1 MGSKKY
7 FDKQRQE
14 QSLRGLSKKTVAQ
27 FAENVE
33 SQRYVE
39 EYSRSKEQFIPDY
52 DYGKP
57 ENFAKY
63 GSATQ
68 YYADALS
75 RVYNQYPYDGSKAER
90 LEFYNNLTPLEKY
103 IFDERYPKTTG
114 YALFSP
120 AGWGTATAVGNPAT
134 KEYITFYGN
143 RADNIYKTGSEQLN
157 NLKIEYS
164 GSGNTIEFWLKKDGW
179 TNPSSVT
186 RFETIFDLRTTA
198 SVDNAGHRQFEIYLD
213 GHSSTSQRTGVLD
226 LTGMQSNND
235 RFTVNVPV
243 AIGGTGNDIT
253 IRVVAPADPSDG
265 TANEIQVGLSSVAN
279 TRNRVVLAI
288 NGVDT
293 SVVKYGAGSGNV
305 TNGIAG
311 ITATAGTGAT
321 ITIAAATAGG
331 RDSIVFTDVAGT
343 GVAAGSTGASP
354 AILSATSKAKINVLD
369 TAGGTSAGGAVS
381 IISTGLDTGLS
392 DIADSKW
399 HHYALVVKKG
409 SGNFITSSLYVD
421 GKHTDSNITS
431 SYGTGSFANWD
442 GYDDPGAQT
451 AIATV
456 GGYATARIGAAG
468 TYGTGWFKLTGSID
482 EFRFWK
488 TARTGEQ
495 IGRNYFAPVYGGTNT
510 DLVKYY
516 HSSSVDYN
524 KVDLGVY
531 FKFNEGII
539 GDSTTDA
546 TVLDYSGR
554 VSNGTWTGYSSNS
567 RSTSSAIVESGIA
580 EFESLD
586 PIMYGT
592 HSDVTALATELEVSG
607 SEHDMVNIAS
617 LYNSVPQWIR
627 EEDENGN
634 ELKKLTQVVGS
645 YLDTLYG
652 QISYFTSLK
661 ETSYITGSA
670 KQSTTISKD
679 LLRSQGFEA
688 SDIFVDAGVL
698 REVFSRD
705 NKRVYEEKLENVKN
719 LVYKNIYNNLTFINK
734 SKGTEK
740 AFRNLFRCFG
750 TDDELFKI
758 NIYTSN
764 AEHEIES
771 GYETTSTKRRAIDF
785 SGIKRLADREA
796 TVYQHPASGTG
807 DFGYI
812 SGSYGDRDIPVTVEA
827 QVLFPKFPKM
837 GDYAAVDRL
846 SESSLFGC
854 HKVDHASDSDST
866 SFAGVDRDFMVS
878 AVKVDDNRTY
888 FKLSS
893 TAGFFP
899 TLTSSVFY
907 DVYDNSVWNFAV
919 RVRPEQY
926 PWSSYLT
933 ASLTSSVEL
942 YGVNVDH
949 GVVANEFLATG
960 TMAMTGTTKSS
971 VLFTTAMNK
980 KLFVGAHRT
989 NFNGS
994 VLTKSDVRLLSFR
1007 YWGDYLTDSEITY
1020 HAKDPAN
1027 FGRENPGQNSHVWE
1041 GNIGFLHVPNIDT
1054 LALHWDFDTISSS
1067 ATDGTF
1073 VVEDITSGSTVAN
1086 ATGNQRYNVGNYSQ
1100 TIKNSH
1106 PGKGYGFSE
1115 SSSDVYTIEYIPTAR
1130 ITPPENL
1137 LSSKMIQIL
1146 STDDEALPRSSR
1158 PSKNFF
1164 AIEASMY
1171 DVISRKMLNFFSSI
1185 DDFNNQIGAPIHK
1198 YRERYKGLEKL
1209 RQLFFERVSA
1219 TPDVDK
1225 FVNLYKWLD
1234 SAIES
1239 VLVNLVPA
1247 SAEVSENIRTIIESH
1262 VLERN
1267 KYRHKFATAKEFV
1280 KVDNNNKLRMVQEGE
1295 AESSYDYD
1303 QLYTA
1308 PMHPTYEPTA
1318 PNAAGINARAV
1329 VVHRPYYRSSIA
1341 PTYYEIRTPPT
1352 IGSDGYPTDESE
1364 SAVWWKYKAERDRGI
1379 FSKTSPTVSER
1390 SAVNARTQ
1398 LWYNNKIAAISRSAM
1413 PVVDL
1418 EAEEQTYA
1426 AGVNDKRNHIWDYYR
1441 ERIKDT
1447 DISSSVTATA
1457 VLDLTGMQSNNDRF
1471 TVNVPVGKGG
1481 TGANITI
1488 RVVAPADPSDGT
1500 ANEVQVGLSTVA
1512 NTRNRMVHA
1521 INGLDSSVVKYGAG
1535 SGDVTNGIAG
1545 ITAIAGAGGKITIIA
1560 GVAGDAAN
1568 NITFTDVVGTA
1579 VAAGSTGASPATISA
1594 AIGGL
1599 SASIRL
1605 DALNTLGLPF
1615 VHDQALTGGLRKYP
1629 MKVKDAKEATT
1640 VGKLYDENRLPFSV
1654 VSSSVTGGYQDI
1666 FDGKNISYAIEDLHH
1681 DIYAPVYEIS
1691 MQGPFAEENVGGNMY
1706 RHGNLLFSS
1715 SASPRK
1721 EGFKILPSTP
1731 GDHDLFV
1738 VGPRSLRVSPFFD
1751 TAKPKGDYLRD
1762 NVAKSPIVIKNIGPT
1777 SFYSSAKTGSAG
1789 QYVQVGNYAQDYEVV
1804 HLSGRS
1810 ENNRYFRLV
1819 SGTQPAE
1826 KDSFIGPAS
1835 QKTIE
1840 FVLPDRSTGSNKF
1853 VFVNKFSNRTGIEGE
1868 SEAFLDWQSGE
1879 YSPYNAMPFQN
1890 LVVKTGLNAL
1900 WSRPTNRFGKDSHF
1914 TNNQSFHKVHRNT
1927 VERPA
1932 LVAQSDVSLATRAG
1946 VLDLTGMQSNN
1957 DRFTVNVPT
1966 AVGGTGTDITIRV
1979 VAPAD
1984 PSDGTAN
1991 EIQVGLSSV
2000 ANTRNRMV
2008 HAINGLDSSVVKYG
2022 DGSGDV
2028 TNGIAGITAVAGTG
2042 NTITITAVVA
2052 GDDGNDI
2059 TFTDVA
2065 GTGVAAGST
2074 GASPATLANI
2084 SSAIPAQVK
2093 DNMWVSH
2100 QIPQSEIN
2108 YKWINDSWLFV
2119 RTGSGPGAWAPRFV
2133 NDRFAVNSF
2142 GEPKVT
2148 DIKYLPLLGFNHS
2161 TGSEAIMFVS
2171 ASDVGSIVGDA
2182 WGWEKNYVD
2191 STYPAFHGGLM
2202 GVDFVGMNVAVYEPV
2217 SSSVNTLGFPQGIY
2231 PGTKWYS
2238 NYIKAFNGITD
2249 GFLKSRALAADDVN
2263 FTNALLLH
2271 RNGPYGWPTWKQ
2283 IRTAE
2288 HPVVRYHRNNNIYES
2303 KKTVYDNAR
2312 KTYVTESS
2320 RIIQTPI
2327 TAKHK
2332 PIMHNLATSMIKYE
2346 FGNNKHY
2353 FAEVYD
2359 VAKNRIIDYHED
2371 FNVYKKGLKNTM
2383 LYRST
2388 RGQDWEVVRYS
2399 EVVYPRDENVFK
2411 SIIRNKPNYIQ
2422 RWNDNLAVR
2431 QTQGA
2436 AAALPQSQGTTD
2448 FISFWQMDVN
2458 NSASVFD
2465 LSGELMQYDN
2475 SSVMPSM
2482 SFSASAYNWLPTH
2495 TDASNYV
2502 YARYGRNYCD
2512 CRPTNQVQTQAGTG
2526 AFYNSYEKYA
2536 ADIKSIGQDYSIVPD
2551 FTISDYVRNVI
2562 TNYDGDFYQD
2572 IYSLQATGAFGQAA
2586 GLSTTAEEVYNNATF
2601 FEKLSHTDTVTHL
2614 EELKGELGEPDSIS
2628 IKMSGILKLLPV
2640 DGFYPVQRT
2649 IQLAKEFKES
2659 YFSGSEGRLS
2669 SKSAW
2674 RTALRPFYNPGIMY
2688 NTIKTG
2694 VAVDYPIIDEES
2706 DSNRVA
2712 TSSNTAE
2719 YTKRLPFEAIIEP
2732 SAYARKIKG
2741 AASLVE
2747 PQDLR
2752 LFDWDPD
2759 QGMTRTYSASLG
2771 GTDGVYEKASHNF
2784 FAESVNFF
2792 VSDLTNLSSTPEEE
2806 WSFKEQ
2812 KVGKIWTMDVVVDK
2826 STNFTMH
2833 DAVGYF
2839 GHKPYKHH
2847 TPAWYPL
2854 KTGASYTN
2862 NGSNNWWMYVTGNV
2876 AACSG
2881 AVKIPPIAAHAK
2893 NSAVAT
2899 IKFDPTSIYNVDP
2912 EKFFSGK
2919 FTFEDIVANSTLSF
2933 KNQDRTD
2940 QYTVFSISSGGMAL
2954 SASLNLFQKDK
2965 EKRWT
2970 ISTKYETPILNFA
2983 NVDALA
2989 TKAGGSSS
2997 FAGNGSTG
3005 GDPYRGMWHQYGLQC
3020 TGSEGLWLRVADS
3033 QLTIAQK
3040 SMTGSLLDACGF
3052 SNEKKK
3058 IGQIKPQKELRE
3070 AVVAI
3075 PFYYDEDN
3083 KEQFFDL
3090 PLEQFEQAYSGIEQA
3105 KEAQSTVKKKGEEY
3119 VLTVENSIA
3128 DMIFKMRRYNLIPQ
3142 YDFVRVRDKATRP
3155 LNTKKQ
3161 YEPALPPFA
3170 MYIFEFSNILSK
3182 TDLQKIWQGVL
3193 PDIGKTAQKQEITL
3207 SHELKDGELLSKS
3220 VFEEQGLEGGKIP
3233 EDIRWKIFKIKRRA
3247 ANNYFEMLEQKLNLP
3262 ENTAK
3267 NKSKLLSAEYGA
3279 NWPYDY
3285 CSLVEFG
3292 KLETSFDFN
3301 REEKEKKEKER
3312 VEERR
3317 TEDLVLV
3324 DDSISSRDREGLAS
3338 AIREKRSSTTATIM
3352 ANSNDRPAPHS
3363 HEIRI
3368 DASGQGI
3375 ALFKC
3380 SPESDRV
3387 CHEHK
3392 IIDFRVAEAQSDC
3405 YPECREY
3412 YGTSGIAPHTHKITL
3427 NEENIDRGAI
3437 AIENPRRIQPTIR
3450 REEIAAAIESFTEP
3464 VPSRVQPRAPQR
3476 TTAPV
3481 APQRTA
3487 APPPLQTRQPA
3498 SNLNSGRPTPSREPV
3513 SREARPTRDDDDR
3526 GGGRY

>member
-7 FDKQRQE
+7 FDKQKQE

-27 FAENVE
+27 FAEAVE

-120 AGWGTATAVGNPAT
+120 SGWGTVTALGNPAT

-157 NLKIEYS
+157 NLKIDYG

-186 RFETIFDLRTTA
+186 RYETIFDLRTTA
-198 SVDNAGHRQFEIYLD
+198 SVANVGHRKFEIFLD
-213 GHSSTSQRTGVLD
+213 G
-226 LTGMQSNND
+226 
-235 RFTVNVPV
+235 
-243 AIGGTGNDIT
+243 
-253 IRVVAPADPSDG
+253 
-265 TANEIQVGLSSVAN
+265 N
-279 TRNRVVLAI
+279 T
-288 NGVDT
+288 
-293 SVVKYGAGSGNV
+293 
-305 TNGIAG
+305 
-311 ITATAGTGAT
+311 
-321 ITIAAATAGG
+321 
-331 RDSIVFTDVAGT
+331 
-343 GVAAGSTGASP
+343 
-354 AILSATSKAKINVLD
+354 SATKTKINVLD
-369 TAGGTSAGGAVS
+369 FADGTTAGGKHA
-381 IISTGLDTGLS
+381 IINASLDTGLS
-392 DIADSKW
+392 NIADSKW
-399 HHYALVVKKG
+399 HHYAIVVKADAA
-409 SGNFITSSLYVD
+409 SFITSSLYVD
-421 GKHTDSNITS
+421 GRHTDSNITS
-431 SYGTGSFANWD
+431 SYGTGSFDNWA
-442 GYDDPGAQT
+442 GSDDPGAQT
-451 AIATV
+451 AIATI
-456 GGYATARIGAAG
+456 GGYAAARIGAAG

-488 TARTGEQ
+488 TARTGED
-495 IGRNYFAPVYGGTNT
+495 IGKNYFTPVYGGTNT

-586 PIMYGT
+586 PIMYGA

-679 LLRSQGFEA
+679 LLRSQGFEM
-688 SDIFVDAGVL
+688 SDIFIDAGVL

-796 TVYQHPASGTG
+796 TIYQHPASGTG

-866 SFAGVDRDFMVS
+866 SFASVDRDFMVS

-933 ASLTSSVEL
+933 ASVTSSVEL

-960 TMAMTGTTKSS
+960 TMEMTGATANSAAS
-971 VLFTTAMNK
+971 ALFTTAMNK

-989 NFNGS
+989 NFNGAL
-994 VLTKSDVRLLSFR
+994 LTKSDVRLLSFR

-1267 KYRHKFATAKEFV
+1267 KYRHKFAAAKEFV
-1280 KVDNNNKLRMVQEGE
+1280 KVDSNNKLRSQLEGE
-1295 AESSYDYD
+1295 SETSYDFS

-1308 PMHPTYEPTA
+1308 PMHPTYEPG
-1318 PNAAGINARAV
+1318 PSFAATIDLAMPHMSPV
-1329 VVHRPYYRSSIA
+1329 PSYYDA
-1341 PTYYEIRTPPT
+1341 RTPPT
-1352 IGSDGYPTDESE
+1352 IGADGYPTDESE
-1364 SAVWWKYKAERDRGI
+1364 SAVWWKLRAERDRGI
-1379 FSKTSPTVSER
+1379 FSKTSPTTAEK
-1390 SAVNARTQ
+1390 SATTTRTQ

-1441 ERIKDT
+1441 KI
-1447 DISSSVTATA
+1447 
-1457 VLDLTGMQSNNDRF
+1457 
-1471 TVNVPVGKGG
+1471 VNY
-1481 TGANITI
+1481 I
-1488 RVVAPADPSDGT
+1488 D
-1500 ANEVQVGLSTVA
+1500 
-1512 NTRNRMVHA
+1512 
-1521 INGLDSSVVKYGAG
+1521 
-1535 SGDVTNGIAG
+1535 
-1545 ITAIAGAGGKITIIA
+1545 
-1560 GVAGDAAN
+1560 
-1568 NITFTDVVGTA
+1568 VGTTA
-1579 VAAGSTGASPATISA
+1579 LSATIN
-1594 AIGGL
+1594 I
-1599 SASIRL
+1599 
-1605 DALNTLGLPF
+1605 DALNVVGQPF
-1615 VHDQALTGGLRKYP
+1615 VHDQSLTGGLRKYP
-1629 MKVKDAKEATT
+1629 YKVQGIVEGTT
-1640 VGKLYDENRLPFSV
+1640 TTLDSKFNENKLPFSV
-1654 VSSSVTGGYQDI
+1654 ISSSVSGGYQGRFVANDTTYAVEDI
-1666 FDGKNISYAIEDLHH
+1666 HH
-1681 DIYAPVYEIS
+1681 DIYAPVYEIP
-1691 MQGPFAEENVGGNMY
+1691 MQGPFAEENAGGNMY
-1706 RHGNLLFSS
+1706 RHGNLLVTQ
-1715 SASPRK
+1715 SAIAEPSGRR
-1721 EGFKILPSTP
+1721 EGYKVIYPNASMDPNSISVVSAVTP
-1731 GDHDLFV
+1731 GESDR
-1738 VGPRSLRVSPFFD
+1738 PR
-1751 TAKPKGDYLRD
+1751 GDYTRG
-1762 NVAKSPIVIKNIGPT
+1762 NISKAPVIIKNILPT
-1777 SFYSSAKTGSAG
+1777 SFFSTSKTGTTQ
-1789 QYVQVGNYAQDYEVV
+1789 QYVQIGNYVQDYEVV

-1819 SGTQPAE
+1819 SGTQPTE
-1826 KDSFIGPAS
+1826 KDSFIGPTA
-1835 QKTIE
+1835 QPFKE
-1840 FVLPDRSTGSNKF
+1840 FALPVRSTGSNKF

-1879 YSPYNAMPFQN
+1879 YSPYNAMPYQN
-1890 LVVKTGLNAL
+1890 LVVKTGLNTL
-1900 WSRPTNRFGKDSHF
+1900 WSRPANRFGRDSHF
-1914 TNNQSFHKVHRNT
+1914 INNQSFHKTHRNT

-1932 LVAQSDVSLATRAG
+1932 LAAQSSSL
-1946 VLDLTGMQSNN
+1946 
-1957 DRFTVNVPT
+1957 
-1966 AVGGTGTDITIRV
+1966 
-1979 VAPAD
+1979 
-1984 PSDGTAN
+1984 
-1991 EIQVGLSSV
+1991 E
-2000 ANTRNRMV
+2000 
-2008 HAINGLDSSVVKYG
+2008 
-2022 DGSGDV
+2022 V
-2028 TNGIAGITAVAGTG
+2028 TN
-2042 NTITITAVVA
+2042 
-2052 GDDGNDI
+2052 
-2059 TFTDVA
+2059 
-2065 GTGVAAGST
+2065 S
-2074 GASPATLANI
+2074 AS
-2084 SSAIPAQVK
+2084 PAQVK

-2148 DIKYLPLLGFNHS
+2148 DIKYLPLLGFDHS

-2171 ASDVGSIVGDA
+2171 ASDVGFVGGDI
-2182 WGWEKNYVD
+2182 WSLGKNYID
-2191 STYPAFHGGLM
+2191 SSASSDHAQFV

-2231 PGTKWYS
+2231 PGSNWYS
-2238 NYIKAFNGITD
+2238 NYAFSYNSITN
-2249 GFLKSRALAADDVN
+2249 GFLKQQTASANDVG

-2288 HPVVRYHRNNNIYES
+2288 HPVVRYHINNNIYES

-2320 RIIQTPI
+2320 RIIQTPV

-2359 VAKNRIIDYHED
+2359 VAKDRIIDYHED

-2388 RGQDWEVVRYS
+2388 RGEDWETVRYS

-2411 SIIRNKPNYIQ
+2411 SIIRNKPNYVSFWDGDFMT
-2422 RWNDNLAVR
+2422 RLDKAVTSR
-2431 QTQGA
+2431 
-2436 AAALPQSQGTTD
+2436 LPTSQGIPD
-2448 FISFWQMDVN
+2448 YFSFWQMDVSN
-2458 NSASVFD
+2458 MITYKGEVTFD
-2465 LSGELMQYDN
+2465 RSGELMQHDN
-2475 SSVMPSM
+2475 CINAA
-2482 SFSASAYNWLPTH
+2482 SASISDYSFLPCAGAT
-2495 TDASNYV
+2495 SQYV

-2512 CRPTNQVQTQAGTG
+2512 CRPSNQVQSQAATG
-2526 AFYNSYEKYA
+2526 AFYDSYEEYA
-2536 ADIKSIGQDYSIVPD
+2536 ADIRAIAQDYSIIPD
-2551 FTISDYVRNVI
+2551 FTISEHIRNII
-2562 TNYDGDFYQD
+2562 TNHNGDFYQD
-2572 IYSLQATGAFGQAA
+2572 IYSLKLSGAFGTAA
-2586 GLSTTAEEVYNNATF
+2586 GGGTTEEEVYNNTTF
-2601 FEKLSHTDTVTHL
+2601 FEKLSHADTMTHL
-2614 EELKGELGEPDSIS
+2614 GDIEGELGEPDSIN

-2640 DGFYPVQRT
+2640 DGFYPMQRT
-2649 IQLAKEFKES
+2649 IQLAGEFRES
-2659 YFSGSEGRLS
+2659 YYSGSEAGLLNAGS
-2669 SKSAW
+2669 PGKSAW

-2732 SAYARKIKG
+2732 STYARKIKG
-2741 AASLVE
+2741 PASLVE

-2759 QGMTRTYSASLG
+2759 QGMTKTFTASLG

-2812 KVGKIWTMDVVVDK
+2812 KVGKIWSMDVVVDK

-2854 KTGASYTN
+2854 KTGTSYTN
-2862 NGSNNWWMYVTGNV
+2862 DGSNNWWMYVTGNV

-2893 NSAVAT
+2893 NSAIAT
-2899 IKFDPTSIYNVDP
+2899 IKFDPTNIYNVDP

-2933 KNQDRTD
+2933 KNQDRAD

-2997 FAGNGSTG
+2997 FDGNGSTG

-3052 SNEKKK
+3052 SNERKK
-3058 IGQIKPQKELRE
+3058 IGQLKPQKELRE
-3070 AVVAI
+3070 AAVAI
-3075 PFYYDEDN
+3075 PFYYDEDD

-3090 PLEQFEQAYSGIEQA
+3090 PLEQFEQAYSDITQA
-3105 KEAQSTVKKKGEEY
+3105 AAAQSTVKKKGEEY

-3193 PDIGKTAQKQEITL
+3193 PEIGKTAQKQEITL

-3262 ENTAK
+3262 ENAAK
-3267 NKSKLLSAEYGA
+3267 NKGKLLSAEYGA

-3464 VPSRVQPRAPQR
+3464 VPSRVQPP
-3476 TTAPV
+3476 

-3487 APPPLQTRQPA
+3487 APPPSQTRQPA

>member
-7 FDKQRQE
+7 FDKQKQG
-14 QSLRGLSKKTVAQ
+14 QNSRGLSKKTVAQ

-63 GSATQ
+63 GLATQ

-75 RVYNQYPYDGSKAER
+75 RIYNQYPYDGSKAEQ
-90 LEFYNNLTPLEKY
+90 LEFYNNFTPLEKY
-103 IFDERYPKTTG
+103 IFDERYPRTTG

-120 AGWGTATAVGNPAT
+120 SGWGTATALGNPAT

-157 NLKIEYS
+157 NLKIDYS

-186 RFETIFDLRTTA
+186 RYETIFDLRTTA
-198 SVDNAGHRQFEIYLD
+198 SVANAGHRQFEIFLD
-213 GHSSTSQRTGVLD
+213 GNTSTTK
-226 LTGMQSNND
+226 T
-235 RFTVNVPV
+235 
-243 AIGGTGNDIT
+243 
-253 IRVVAPADPSDG
+253 
-265 TANEIQVGLSSVAN
+265 
-279 TRNRVVLAI
+279 
-288 NGVDT
+288 
-293 SVVKYGAGSGNV
+293 
-305 TNGIAG
+305 
-311 ITATAGTGAT
+311 
-321 ITIAAATAGG
+321 
-331 RDSIVFTDVAGT
+331 
-343 GVAAGSTGASP
+343 
-354 AILSATSKAKINVLD
+354 KINVLD
-369 TAGGTSAGGAVS
+369 FADGTTVGGKHA
-381 IISTGLDTGLS
+381 IINASLDTGLS
-392 DIADSKW
+392 NIADSKW
-399 HHYALVVKKG
+399 HHYAIVVKADAA
-409 SGNFITSSLYVD
+409 SFITSSLYVD
-421 GKHTDSNITS
+421 GRHTDSNITS
-431 SYGTGSFANWD
+431 SYGTGSFDNWA
-442 GYDDPGAQT
+442 GSDDPGAQT
-451 AIATV
+451 AIATI
-456 GGYATARIGAAG
+456 GGHAAARIGAAG

-488 TARTGEQ
+488 TARTGED

-539 GDSTTDA
+539 GDSATDA

-586 PIMYGT
+586 PIMYGS
-592 HSDVTALATELEVSG
+592 HSDVTALTAELEVSG
-607 SEHDMVNIAS
+607 SEHDMINVAS

-627 EEDENGN
+627 EEDESGN

-652 QISYFTSLK
+652 QISYFTNLK

-679 LLRSQGFEA
+679 LLRSQGFEV
-688 SDIFVDAGVL
+688 SDIFIDADIL
-698 REVFSRD
+698 KEVFSRD
-705 NKRVYEEKLENVKN
+705 SKRVYEEKLENVKN

-750 TDDELFKI
+750 TDDELFKL

-785 SGIKRLADREA
+785 SGIKRIADREA

-866 SFAGVDRDFMVS
+866 SFSGVDRDFMVS
-878 AVKVDDNRTY
+878 AVKVDEDRTY

-919 RVRPEQY
+919 RIRPEQY

-949 GVVANEFLATG
+949 GVIANEFLATG

-980 KLFVGAHRT
+980 KFFVGAHRT
-989 NFNGS
+989 NFNGT

-1073 VVEDITSGSTVAN
+1073 VVDDITSGSTVAN

-1115 SSSDVYTIEYIPTAR
+1115 SSSDVYTVEYIPTAR

-1171 DVISRKMLNFFSSI
+1171 DVISRKILNFFSSI

-1234 SAIES
+1234 SAVES

-1247 SAEVSENIRTIIESH
+1247 SAEVSEDVRTIIESH
-1262 VLERN
+1262 ILERN

-1379 FSKTSPTVSER
+1379 FSKASPTVSER
-1390 SAVNARTQ
+1390 SAANTRTQ

-1441 ERIKDT
+1441 KIVNHVDT
-1447 DISSSVTATA
+1447 
-1457 VLDLTGMQSNNDRF
+1457 
-1471 TVNVPVGKGG
+1471 G
-1481 TGANITI
+1481 T
-1488 RVVAPADPSDGT
+1488 PM
-1500 ANEVQVGLSTVA
+1500 LS
-1512 NTRNRMVHA
+1512 
-1521 INGLDSSVVKYGAG
+1521 
-1535 SGDVTNGIAG
+1535 
-1545 ITAIAGAGGKITIIA
+1545 
-1560 GVAGDAAN
+1560 
-1568 NITFTDVVGTA
+1568 
-1579 VAAGSTGASPATISA
+1579 ATINIDA
-1594 AIGGL
+1594 L
-1599 SASIRL
+1599 SAV
-1605 DALNTLGLPF
+1605 GQPF
-1615 VHDQALTGGLRKYP
+1615 VHDQSLTGGLRKYP
-1629 MKVKDAKEATT
+1629 YKVQGIVQGTT
-1640 VGKLYDENRLPFSV
+1640 TTLDSKFNENKLPFSV
-1654 VSSSVTGGYQDI
+1654 ISSSVSGGYQGRFVANDTTYAVEDI
-1666 FDGKNISYAIEDLHH
+1666 HH
-1681 DIYAPVYEIS
+1681 DIYAPVYEIP
-1691 MQGPFAEENVGGNMY
+1691 MQGPFAEENAGGNMY
-1706 RHGNLLFSS
+1706 RHGNLLVTQ
-1715 SASPRK
+1715 SAIAEPSGRR
-1721 EGFKILPSTP
+1721 EGYKVTYPNASMDPNSISVVSAVTP
-1731 GDHDLFV
+1731 GESDR
-1738 VGPRSLRVSPFFD
+1738 PR
-1751 TAKPKGDYLRD
+1751 GDYTRG
-1762 NVAKSPIVIKNIGPT
+1762 NISKAPVIIKNILPT
-1777 SFYSSAKTGSAG
+1777 SFFSTSKTGTTQ
-1789 QYVQVGNYAQDYEVV
+1789 QYVQIGNYVQDYEVV

-1819 SGTQPAE
+1819 SGTQPTE
-1826 KDSFIGPAS
+1826 KDSFIGPTA
-1835 QKTIE
+1835 QPFKE
-1840 FVLPDRSTGSNKF
+1840 FALPVRSTGSNKF

-1879 YSPYNAMPFQN
+1879 YSPYNAMPYQN
-1890 LVVKTGLNAL
+1890 LVVKTGLNTL
-1900 WSRPTNRFGKDSHF
+1900 WSRPTNRFGRDSHF
-1914 TNNQSFHKVHRNT
+1914 INNQSFHKTHRNT

-1932 LVAQSDVSLATRAG
+1932 LAAQSSSL
-1946 VLDLTGMQSNN
+1946 
-1957 DRFTVNVPT
+1957 
-1966 AVGGTGTDITIRV
+1966 
-1979 VAPAD
+1979 
-1984 PSDGTAN
+1984 
-1991 EIQVGLSSV
+1991 E
-2000 ANTRNRMV
+2000 
-2008 HAINGLDSSVVKYG
+2008 
-2022 DGSGDV
+2022 V
-2028 TNGIAGITAVAGTG
+2028 TN
-2042 NTITITAVVA
+2042 
-2052 GDDGNDI
+2052 
-2059 TFTDVA
+2059 
-2065 GTGVAAGST
+2065 S
-2074 GASPATLANI
+2074 ASPV
-2084 SSAIPAQVK
+2084 QVK

-2108 YKWINDSWLFV
+2108 YKWINDSFLFV
-2119 RTGSGPGAWAPRFV
+2119 RTGQGPGAWAPRVF
-2133 NDRFAVNSF
+2133 NDSFAVNSS

-2171 ASDVGSIVGDA
+2171 ASDVGFIGGDF
-2182 WGWEKNYVD
+2182 WGYNKNYVD
-2191 STYPAFHGGLM
+2191 STYPANADQVM
-2202 GVDFVGMNVAVYEPV
+2202 GVDFVGMNVAIYEPIT
-2217 SSSVNTLGFPQGIY
+2217 SSTNTLGFPQGIY
-2231 PGTKWYS
+2231 PGALYYA
-2238 NYIKAFNGITD
+2238 NYNKAFNLISD
-2249 GFLKSRALAADDVN
+2249 GFLKNRIAAEYDVN
-2263 FTNALLLH
+2263 FTNALFLH

-2288 HPVVRYHRNNNIYES
+2288 HPVVRHHINNNIYES

-2320 RIIQTPI
+2320 RIIQSPV

-2359 VAKNRIIDYHED
+2359 LAKNRIIDYHED

-2388 RGQDWEVVRYS
+2388 RGKDWETVRYS

-2411 SIIRNKPNYIQ
+2411 SIIRNKPNYVQ
-2422 RWNDNLAVR
+2422 RWNDNLAER
-2431 QTQGA
+2431 QALGA
-2436 AAALPQSQGTTD
+2436 AGRLPQSQGTTD
-2448 FISFWQMDVN
+2448 LISFWQMDVN
-2458 NSASVFD
+2458 NNAATFD
-2465 LSGELMQYDN
+2465 LSGELMQFDN

-2482 SFSASAYNWLPTH
+2482 SFGFPAYNWLPSH
-2495 TDASNYV
+2495 TDASSYV

-2512 CRPTNQVQTQAGTG
+2512 CRPTNQVQVQAGTG

-2572 IYSLQATGAFGQAA
+2572 IYRLKMTGAYGTR
-2586 GLSTTAEEVYNNATF
+2586 TTQSVDLRGTLTSEVPYTDGEF
-2601 FEKLSHTDTVTHL
+2601 FEKLSHTDIVTHL
-2614 EELKGELGEPDSIS
+2614 GELKGELGEPDSIS

-2640 DGFYPVQRT
+2640 DGFYPAQRT

-2732 SAYARKIKG
+2732 STYTRKIKG
-2741 AASLVE
+2741 PSSLVE

-2854 KTGASYTN
+2854 KTGTSYTN
-2862 NGSNNWWMYVTGNV
+2862 DGSNNWWMYVTGNV

-2881 AVKIPPIAAHAK
+2881 TVKIPPSAAHAK
-2893 NSAVAT
+2893 NSAIAT
-2899 IKFDPTSIYNVDP
+2899 IKFDPTNIYNMDP

-2940 QYTVFSISSGGMAL
+2940 QYTVFGISSGGMAL

-2997 FAGNGSTG
+2997 FTGNGSTG

-3075 PFYYDEDN
+3075 PFYYDEDD

-3090 PLEQFEQAYSGIEQA
+3090 PLEQFEQAYSDIAQA
-3105 KEAQSTVKKKGEEY
+3105 TAAQSTVKKKGEEY

-3142 YDFVRVRDKATRP
+3142 YDFVRVRDKATTP
-3155 LNTKKQ
+3155 LNSKKQ
-3161 YEPALPPFA
+3161 YEPAMAPFA

-3182 TDLQKIWQGVL
+3182 TDLQKMWQGVL
-3193 PDIGKTAQKQEITL
+3193 PEIGKTAQKQEITL

-3262 ENTAK
+3262 ENVAK
-3267 NKSKLLSAEYGA
+3267 SRGKLLSAEYGA

-3301 REEKEKKEKER
+3301 REEKEKKE
-3312 VEERR
+3312 EERIEEER
-3317 TEDLVLV
+3317 TEELVLI
-3324 DDSISSRDREGLAS
+3324 DDSISQRDREGLANT
-3338 AIREKRSSTTATIM
+3338 IREKRSSTTATIM
-3352 ANSNDRPAPHS
+3352 ASSTGRPVPHS

-3368 DASGQGI
+3368 DASGHGI
-3375 ALFKC
+3375 ALLKC

-3387 CHEHK
+3387 CHEHE
-3392 IIDFRVAEAQSDC
+3392 IVDFRVVEAQSDC

-3412 YGTSGIAPHTHKITL
+3412 YGTTGIAPHTHEITL
-3427 NEENIDRGAI
+3427 SEENIDQGSL
-3437 AIENPRRIQPTIR
+3437 AIENPRRLRPTIR
-3450 REEIAAAIESFTEP
+3450 REEIAVALERPVSPSSRPAQPPARQRATDSVQPSRRPTEP
-3464 VPSRVQPRAPQR
+3464 LPARQAPPAAREQTPPTER
-3476 TTAPV
+3476 TT
-3481 APQRTA
+3481 
-3487 APPPLQTRQPA
+3487 
-3498 SNLNSGRPTPSREPV
+3498 
-3513 SREARPTRDDDDR
+3513 RDTEDGGR
-3526 GGGRY
+3526 GGNDGGRGRY